1 MWYLIA
7 VNLGSYGQKIYSLFL
22 LFWRWYCYAGA
33 TFETNVLALSKTHT
47 KQCFFLL
54 LLFFSMLLWNVTQ
67 LLFSE
72 MIWEFFSPILSKIG
86 LDLKACGI
94 TIQFLTTSNSET
106 WLRQYQAKRCT
117 EVKSADW
124 LNMHTSDLVEETDY
138 CVRAWK
144 KCFHSH
150 TSKAFAFMCQFLQK
164 PFRFFVVFF

>member
-47 KQCFFLL
+47 EQCFFVVV
-54 LLFFSMLLWNVTQ
+54 FFDVTMKYYSATF
-67 LLFSE
+67 LRNDLGG
-72 MIWEFFSPILSKIG
+72 FFFPILSKIR

>member
-1 MWYLIA
+1 MGKKYTRCFCCFGADTVTLE
-7 VNLGSYGQKIYSLFL
+7 L
-22 LFWRWYCYAGA
+22 LLRLMCLPWAKHIPSS
-33 TFETNVLALSKTHT
+33 V
-47 KQCFFLL
+47 FF
-54 LLFFSMLLWNVTQ
+54 LLFFSMLLWNITQ

-72 MIWEFFSPILSKIG
+72 MIWEVFFPILSKIR

-124 LNMHTSDLVEETDY
+124 LNMHSSDLVEETDY

>member
-47 KQCFFLL
+47 KQCFFFVV
-54 LLFFSMLLWNVTQ
+54 FFDVTMKYYSATF
-67 LLFSE
+67 LRNDLGG
-72 MIWEFFSPILSKIG
+72 FFFPILSKIR

>member
-47 KQCFFLL
+47 EQCFFVVV
-54 LLFFSMLLWNVTQ
+54 FFDVTMKYYSATF
-67 LLFSE
+67 LRNDLGG
-72 MIWEFFSPILSKIG
+72 FFFPILSKIR

-124 LNMHTSDLVEETDY
+124 LNMHSSDLVEETDY

-164 PFRFFVVFF
+164 PFRLFVVFF

>member
-47 KQCFFLL
+47 KQCFFVVV
-54 LLFFSMLLWNVTQ
+54 FFDVTMKYYSATF
-67 LLFSE
+67 LRNDLGG
-72 MIWEFFSPILSKIG
+72 FFFPILSKIR